1 MLLKLCGIRSEASF
15 DLCVELGIDLI
26 GLNFVET
33 SRRQIDIE
41 LASVLS
47 QKKKG
52 SQIVGVF
59 LNPSLDSLRNVLGR
73 VDLDYIQLHGD
84 ESLEFIQQCRQEFD
98 NVGIIKAFK
107 IVSESDLKT
116 AYLYNQQV
124 DYLLLDGAKP
134 GSGNEIEVDLSQ
146 VNFDFILAGGVNVS
160 NVENLN
166 RKYHPIGFDLAS
178 GIETNQQV
186 DLKKIKEIKNKT
198 MKNLKK
204 YMLNDSGHFGDY
216 GGAYLPENILPIF
229 EELQDAFYKYY
240 KDPVFLEEL
249 YDLYN
254 NLSGRPTPL
263 YHCKNLSNQIGGAQI
278 YLKNEG
284 LNHTG
289 AHKINHCLG
298 QALLAKRMGKKRIIA
313 ETGAGQHGV
322 ATATVAANLGLECVI
337 YMGAKDYKRQ
347 KPNVYYMEKL
357 GAKVV
362 AVQHG
367 SQVLKDAIFACLQD
381 LLENPEDTYML
392 HGTVCGPHPYPVMNT
407 YFQSIISK
415 ELKEQAI
422 KQIGKLPD
430 SLVACCG
437 GGSNAMGFSMSF
449 WMIKMFL

>member
-1 MLLKLCGIRSEASF
+1 
-15 DLCVELGIDLI
+15 
-26 GLNFVET
+26 
-33 SRRQIDIE
+33 
-41 LASVLS
+41 
-47 QKKKG
+47 
-52 SQIVGVF
+52 
-59 LNPSLDSLRNVLGR
+59 
-73 VDLDYIQLHGD
+73 
-84 ESLEFIQQCRQEFD
+84 
-98 NVGIIKAFK
+98 
-107 IVSESDLKT
+107 
-116 AYLYNQQV
+116 
-124 DYLLLDGAKP
+124 
-134 GSGNEIEVDLSQ
+134 
-146 VNFDFILAGGVNVS
+146 
-160 NVENLN
+160 
-166 RKYHPIGFDLAS
+166 
-178 GIETNQQV
+178 
-186 DLKKIKEIKNKT
+186 
-198 MKNLKK
+198 
-204 YMLNDSGHFGDY
+204 MLNDSGHFGEY

-240 KDPVFLEEL
+240 KDPLFLEEL

-337 YMGAKDYKRQ
+337 YMGAKDYQRQ
-347 KPNVYYMEKL
+347 KPNVYYMQKL

-362 AVQHG
+362 AVKHG

-407 YFQSIISK
+407 YFQSIISQ

-437 GGSNAMGFSMSF
+437 GGSNAMGFFYEFLDDPDVSMTIVEAGGDGIDSEGMNAKHAARF
-449 WMIKMFL
+449 QSGRTGVVEGFKSVFMQTPDGHIQNTSSISAGMDYPGVGPQVAYLVNSGRVSAAYALDSEVLEAYELLAKTEGVFAALESAHALVEAIKIARKMSSDKTVIFNMSGRGDKDLFIVSKKFNFDLNE